1 VRFSQAL
8 QGEIAGKG
16 VLVQVITPPAADA
29 GFRARLPV
37 SNLPAGAVMKPH
49 DLVDAAQKG
58 LDRGEPWV
66 FPSLPDPAG
75 LDAHQKTRQA
85 LVGGLMNG
93 APAARY
99 AA

>member
-1 VRFSQAL
+1 
-8 QGEIAGKG
+8 
-16 VLVQVITPPAADA
+16 
-29 GFRARLPV
+29 
-37 SNLPAGAVMKPH
+37 MKPH
-49 DLVDAAQKG
+49 DLVDAALKG